1 MEQYVEHLFVTRRL
15 TIPHVPSSVLSNHK
29 TKAMATTGKQ
39 THQLIPSVLV
49 SPLLLFTGLYLH
61 SLHYLYLHVI
71 LYFSNQAKYKGCY
84 PPSASL
90 RFGSTLRFDKHKIVF
105 RCTLGIA
112 VGYQMCKRWILAHM
126 LTYRERER
134 ERELRRSYIGFCR
147 ARGRDSTDIR
157 INFSCT
163 LYVYISTSNS
173 SLKKYIFIL
182 IIFYVTLCV
191 VFTFFP
197 IPGTVNSRARLIQTI
212 RSTRNCIVVDNGI
225 TQQWMTALSAYG
237 ERGKRG
243 GGVDIGRSEFGP
255 TRSH

>member
-134 ERELRRSYIGFCR
+134 ERERELRRSYIGFCR

-157 INFSCT
+157 INWKNTYLFSLSFMLHFVSCSHSSPYRGLWT
-163 LYVYISTSNS
+163 VAHGSYKPLGVREIALWST
-173 SLKKYIFIL
+173 
-182 IIFYVTLCV
+182 T
-191 VFTFFP
+191 
-197 IPGTVNSRARLIQTI
+197 
-212 RSTRNCIVVDNGI
+212 
-225 TQQWMTALSAYG
+225 
-237 ERGKRG
+237 E
-243 GGVDIGRSEFGP
+243 
-255 TRSH
+255 

>member
-112 VGYQMCKRWILAHM
+112 VGYQMCKR
-126 LTYRERER
+126 
-134 ERELRRSYIGFCR
+134 
-147 ARGRDSTDIR
+147 
-157 INFSCT
+157 
-163 LYVYISTSNS
+163 
-173 SLKKYIFIL
+173 
-182 IIFYVTLCV
+182 
-191 VFTFFP
+191 
-197 IPGTVNSRARLIQTI
+197 
-212 RSTRNCIVVDNGI
+212 
-225 TQQWMTALSAYG
+225 
-237 ERGKRG
+237 
-243 GGVDIGRSEFGP
+243 
-255 TRSH
+255 